1 MTDITNYH
9 QELLGSTPNKFEYDT
24 ETDKTT
30 FSEVKPLGST
40 QERHVWI
47 LNGDQA
53 QAILD
58 IYEGDSSHLE
68 GINREKLIQFGNEQ
82 GFERASIIVQ
92 GAIDS
97 LIRDKQ
103 VAFFIETFSDSA
115 EYIKTR
121 NGIIPEVSIVYRQQF
136 LRLKVDDIESKK
148 LIKKHVSESISD
160 AEQTLTNKDITLKAY
175 IDPQIVPQIVAEMI
189 KKGFKADSTN
199 GETVFSKNMNTEG
212 DEKSQETKPNWLS
225 KFLR

>member
-1 MTDITNYH
+1 MTEITNYRD
-9 QELLGSTPNKFEYDT
+9 ELLGNTPNKFEYDT
-24 ETDKTT
+24 ATDKTI

-47 LNGDQA
+47 LEGDQT
-53 QAILD
+53 QAISD

-68 GINREKLIQFGNEQ
+68 GMNREKLIQFGNEQ

-97 LIRDKQ
+97 LVRDKQ
-103 VAFFIETFSDSA
+103 VAFFIETFRDSTEHVRTRQGIKA
-115 EYIKTR
+115 ET
-121 NGIIPEVSIVYRQQF
+121 SIVYNQQF
-136 LRLKVDDIESKK
+136 LRLKADDESSKL
-148 LIKKHVSESISD
+148 LIKRHVSESISD
-160 AEQTLTNKDITLKAY
+160 AEQTLDGKDITLKAY
-175 IDPQIVPQIVAEMI
+175 IDPQITPQMVVEMI

-199 GETVFSKNMNTEG
+199 GETVFSKNMNAEG
-212 DEKSQETKPNWLS
+212 DEKSQETKPSWLK

>member
-1 MTDITNYH
+1 MTEITNYRD
-9 QELLGSTPNKFEYDT
+9 ELLGNTPNKFEYDT
-24 ETDKTT
+24 ETDKTI

-47 LNGDQA
+47 LEGDQS
-53 QAILD
+53 QAISD

-68 GINREKLIQFGNEQ
+68 GMNREKLIQFGNEQ

-97 LIRDKQ
+97 LVRDKQ
-103 VAFFIETFSDSA
+103 VAFFIETFRDSTEHVRTRQGIKA
-115 EYIKTR
+115 ET
-121 NGIIPEVSIVYRQQF
+121 SIVYNQQF
-136 LRLKVDDIESKK
+136 LRLKADDESSKL
-148 LIKKHVSESISD
+148 LIKRHVSESISD
-160 AEQTLTNKDITLKAY
+160 AEQTLDGKDITLKAY
-175 IDPQIVPQIVAEMI
+175 IDPQITPQMVVEMI

-199 GETVFSKNMNTEG
+199 GETVFSKNMNAEG
-212 DEKSQETKPNWLS
+212 DEKSQETKPSWLK